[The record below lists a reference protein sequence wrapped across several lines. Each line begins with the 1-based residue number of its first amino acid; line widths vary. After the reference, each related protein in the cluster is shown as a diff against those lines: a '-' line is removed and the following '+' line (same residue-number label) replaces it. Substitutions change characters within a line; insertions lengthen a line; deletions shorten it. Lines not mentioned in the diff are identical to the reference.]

1 MHSEFMAS
9 LLAGFAPAEALFKA
23 KRSYATA
30 MPHGQ
35 GRPVDE
41 AIEFKIL
48 NEFTCLGLG
57 W

>member
-1 MHSEFMAS
+1 MHKAVISA
-9 LLAGFAPAEALFKA
+9 LRDGVAPAEALFRAKA
-23 KRSYATA
+23 DYAA
-30 MPHGQ
+30 NMPHGQ
-35 GRPVDE
+35 GRPLDQ